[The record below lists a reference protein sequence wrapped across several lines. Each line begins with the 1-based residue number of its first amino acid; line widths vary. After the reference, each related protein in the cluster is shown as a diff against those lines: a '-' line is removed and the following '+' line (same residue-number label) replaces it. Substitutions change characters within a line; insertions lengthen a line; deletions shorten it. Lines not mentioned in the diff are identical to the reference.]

1 MSQFHSGKITERKLG
16 YILAATEFEYIRV
29 IWAAEGDL
37 ANGKITEAEFNKIDK
52 TAKLK
57 WLGE

>member
-1 MSQFHSGKITERKLG
+1 LRQQNLNTSDFK
-16 YILAATEFEYIRV
+16 YIRL

-37 ANGKITEAEFNKIDK
+37 ANGKITGAEFNEIDN
-52 TAKLK
+52 TAELK